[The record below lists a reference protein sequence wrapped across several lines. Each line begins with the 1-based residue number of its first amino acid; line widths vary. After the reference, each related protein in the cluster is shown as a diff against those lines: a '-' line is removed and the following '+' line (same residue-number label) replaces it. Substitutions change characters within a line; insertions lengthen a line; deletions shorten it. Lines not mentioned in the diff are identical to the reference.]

1 VSVFLSLRA
10 GFDKDSTIQE
20 KRLKFIPIQEVN
32 YEGVP
37 MVSSDSNPTPKQP
50 ADGGS
55 GPAGKYLANLLYL
68 ATILFVCGFIWQ
80 SIASFILP

>member
-1 VSVFLSLRA
+1 
-10 GFDKDSTIQE
+10 
-20 KRLKFIPIQEVN
+20 
-32 YEGVP
+32 